1 MSSALIGFIGVIAG
15 VLTTGGIQAFLGW
28 RDRKREARVAAEM
41 IFVDLV
47 SAEISLHVAIENDER
62 PISSD

>member
-1 MSSALIGFIGVIAG
+1 
-15 VLTTGGIQAFLGW
+15 
-28 RDRKREARVAAEM
+28 M